1 MNITKNP
8 KTIAYIIIAILVVL
22 GGIYSVN
29 EYQKDKQRLAD
40 LSINE
45 IKQLDLEEQK
55 RALEARIKSLEKEI
69 QALAQNA
76 DTSARYAAH
85 INLAEAKLELGDY
98 SGALSSLDSIPEEK
112 KTNSRVL
119 QAYGL
124 AYKGLVD
131 TSKAKGYI
139 DQALALDDTDPK
151 NWLAKIELN
160 SDLPNNQLDGLYRQ
174 AIVATKSNVDVM
186 ISYARFSERIG
197 NKDQAVAAWETA
209 INVNPEKEAEYR
221 AEIARLR
228 Q

>member
-1 MNITKNP
+1 MNTTKKP
-8 KTIAYIIIAILVVL
+8 KTIIYIVLAILIIL
-22 GGIYSVN
+22 GGLYAIN
-29 EYQKDKQRLAD
+29 ESRNKQRLAD

-45 IKQLDLEEQK
+45 IRQLNEEEK
-55 RALEARIKSLEKEI
+55 KKALEARIESLEKEV
-69 QALAQNA
+69 QALNESA
-76 DTSARYAAH
+76 DPSDRYTRY
-85 INLAEAKLELGDY
+85 ISLAEAKLEAGDY
-98 SGALSSLDSIPEEK
+98 SGAVSALDSIPAEK

-124 AYKGLVD
+124 AFKGLGE
-131 TSKAKGYI
+131 TSKARGYI
-139 DQALALDDTDPK
+139 DQALLLDDTDAK
-151 NWLAKIELN
+151 NWLAKIDLN
-160 SDLPNNQLDGLYRQ
+160 NDLPNNQLDALYRQ

-209 INVNPEKEAEYR
+209 INVNPEKESEYR